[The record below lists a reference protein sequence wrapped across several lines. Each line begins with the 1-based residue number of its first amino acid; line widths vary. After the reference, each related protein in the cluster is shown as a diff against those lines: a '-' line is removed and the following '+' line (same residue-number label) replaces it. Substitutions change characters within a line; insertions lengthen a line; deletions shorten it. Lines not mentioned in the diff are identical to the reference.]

1 MGNDRAMTKKGFK
14 SVYGT
19 ITKDQKADNERERHA
34 DLDMTAKFNKGI
46 AHATAV
52 ESKDFEMLK

>member
-1 MGNDRAMTKKGFK
+1 MGNDRAMTQKGFK
-14 SVYGT
+14 DVYGS
-19 ITKDQKADNERERHA
+19 ITKDQKADNEQERHA